1 MRFGRYLPRKLFY
14 SRSSE
19 VLTCK
24 LLLTHS
30 KQYSSGKFSTNK
42 IQGNLSENYIHEV
55 QRYFP
60 INFYLKT
67 RQYLPEHYLLTKS
80 GQYLPGD
87 FLLTVSRHILCS
99 PMLTQTFFTHN
110 LQTAITQKLRIT
122 S

>member
-1 MRFGRYLPRKLFY
+1 MLYVKSRCTLFRVY
-14 SRSSE
+14 VISR
-19 VLTCK
+19 VDC
-24 LLLTHS
+24 
-30 KQYSSGKFSTNK
+30 
-42 IQGNLSENYIHEV
+42 
-55 QRYFP
+55 